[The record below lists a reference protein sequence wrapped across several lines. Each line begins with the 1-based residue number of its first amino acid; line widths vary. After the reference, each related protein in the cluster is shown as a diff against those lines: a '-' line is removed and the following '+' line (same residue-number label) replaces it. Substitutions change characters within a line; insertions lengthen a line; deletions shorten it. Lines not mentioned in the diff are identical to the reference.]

1 MGKTK
6 KKYYVVW
13 AGREPGVYDDWDD
26 AREQIEGFPGARYKG
41 FESPAAAAE
50 AFRLGSDAKP
60 GSLGSLLINAR
71 AKTKAVSRKSTRT
84 HGRWTLP
91 ASATPER
98 WNTSA

>member
-26 AREQIEGFPGARYKG
+26 AREQIEWLPGARYKG

-71 AKTKAVSRKSTRT
+71 AKTKAGTEADRLL
-84 HGRWTLP
+84 TLDEQKRRFP
-91 ASATPER
+91 
-98 WNTSA
+98 